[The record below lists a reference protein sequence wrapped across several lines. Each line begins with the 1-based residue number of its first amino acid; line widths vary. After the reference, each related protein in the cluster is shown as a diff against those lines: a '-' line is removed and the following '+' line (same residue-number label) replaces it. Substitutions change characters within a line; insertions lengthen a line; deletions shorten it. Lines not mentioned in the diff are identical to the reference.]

1 MNMNLPNDSEVKES
15 MGVNEAVKVL
25 EKRLNFLSDYLNNES
40 YPKDD
45 EVIAIT
51 LAINFLQA
59 YLKASAEMPEKKEEI
74 KLADKKGNSR
84 FNHYVRGFN
93 DCREQAIL
101 AFMKSFE
108 GFERTI
114 SELREQ
120 IAKGEAISEKEILK
134 TMNKY
139 WQIAYEN
146 PKCHNRDDRFK
157 VVAQAIHALL
167 TGKKGQ
173 NEKR

>member
-1 MNMNLPNDSEVKES
+1 MNLPNDNGVKELVQFIEFKINAAKQTGCS
-15 MGVNEAVKVL
+15 EKEARVFS
-25 EKRLNFLSDYLNNES
+25 EIRD
-40 YPKDD
+40 
-45 EVIAIT
+45 
-51 LAINFLQA
+51 FLQA